1 MERNKIRFKNLLLVI
16 GLLLSATFNS
26 FAQTEDAELEEEY
39 VEEQRFFN
47 DINEDR
53 FKSNLNDLE
62 ESERIDYS
70 NARSLKGRNNF
81 NIFGNESETYQF
93 KENEVQ
99 NNSTKE
105 NIIIGLDGGNW
116 QQAPNVTPNSSNP
129 NLPSVK
135 NPFGSNP
142 GVKAPRNMDA
152 VPDNGDDPND
162 VPLDGGVSILGFA
175 ALAYGVGR
183 FKGKNKNSS
192 KQ

>member
-26 FAQTEDAELEEEY
+26 FAQTEDSEFEEEY

-53 FKSNLNDLE
+53 FKSNLNDVE
-62 ESERIDYS
+62 ETGRIDYS
-70 NARSLKGRNNF
+70 NARSLKERNNF
-81 NIFGNESETYQF
+81 NIFGNENETYQF
-93 KENEVQ
+93 KENEIQ

-105 NIIIGLDGGNW
+105 NIIIGLDGGTW
-116 QQAPNVTPNSSNP
+116 QQAPNVTPNSSNS

-135 NPFGSNP
+135 DPFGSNP

-162 VPLDGGVSILGFA
+162 VPLDGGILILGLA
-175 ALAYGVGR
+175 AVSLGYKKV
-183 FKGKNKNSS
+183 KSEN
-192 KQ
+192 